1 MVVLLPHARVSFF
14 SYSNFECPIQQ
25 WNNGIIDFEIGMCGQ
40 AELLASLMRNRFLIN
55 HINIPT
61 RKENSLDLILSN
73 IPEWFADS
81 RYEINQ
87 NFSDHNFVICELTRN
102 FDENGTKKVMK
113 MLTYTPQFY
122 LL

>member
-1 MVVLLPHARVSFF
+1 MVQ
-14 SYSNFECPIQQ
+14 SNGNYNNIIIQGDFNFKNLI

-61 RKENSLDLILSN
+61 RKENTLDLILSN

-87 NFSDHNFVICELTRN
+87 NFLDHNFVICE
-102 FDENGTKKVMK
+102 
-113 MLTYTPQFY
+113 
-122 LL
+122 